1 MNKLLLSLISW
12 TILFLCSCGD
22 DVLVK
27 SDDTDKLY
35 QYIYVVPERFTGNI
49 TNFYSPIGKD
59 LYVNQGQT
67 VRFCSGYAIT
77 QEISTEDSM
86 GKYYESILWN
96 INDNEYTLSRFRYTF
111 QDAGTFKGTLKTTD
125 LFGDTLSTEFNI
137 YVNTPNSLAL
147 DFPYDGFNQADPNN
161 ENGLPLK
168 WTVLGIDP
176 WEEANCRIYL
186 SNSVDSIWDK
196 YLGTVPCTNEVQI
209 GGPLVYDSTG
219 FNSKDSS
226 LTLYWAVEMTV
237 ESKDGTFRTY
247 PSDVLHFSTRT
258 TDSDSSVL
266 KIPLV
271 LKNYRDTVPLNT
283 VITILDVNGDTLKV
297 LNNTQKDSVLST
309 KLKPQTGIQVI
320 VEEKEKNEYQ
330 TVTKT
335 IDLFPNSVTWLD
347 TVYLEDRTPPQIL
360 PVRRRIAFDDAIE
373 FYIYD
378 NGSGLNVSNM
388 QVISGLDTLL
398 ITYNSPRIS
407 FYSHCGYTCNVEIIG
422 EDNAHN
428 PLPPFFWTIRKNVG
442 YVSILGPFPKEGL

>member
-186 SNSVDSIWDK
+186 SNSADSIWDK